1 MNRFLAVLFAM
12 SMTMSAWAGSVTIDT
27 SGLTPAQIEE
37 IKAKSA
43 AMRTEATNPATI
55 SATVRGEAAAWA
67 DLGANIGT
75 AMVGAARQIGI
86 AANEFSQT
94 GLGKIVTVLI
104 VYKIAGNDLLG
115 VVIGS
120 LILITAWVTGLYLW
134 FGKIFCTVT
143 YDYRPMLFGLWQRR
157 VVVSNTCDEDAVV
170 TKTIAAAVML
180 IIGTLIGLI
189 TIF

>member
-12 SMTMSAWAGSVTIDT
+12 SMSMSAWAGSVTIDT

-43 AMRTEATNPATI
+43 AMRSEATDPATI

-94 GLGKIVTVLI
+94 SLGKIVTVLI
-104 VYKIAGNDLLG
+104 VYKIAGHELLG
-115 VVIGS
+115 VVVGS
-120 LILITAWVTGLYLW
+120 LILVATWATGLYLW
-134 FGKIFCTVT
+134 FGKTFCRVT
-143 YDYRPMLFGLWQRR
+143 YDYRPVLFGLWQQR
-157 VVVSNTCDEDAVV
+157 VVISCEPTEDAVI
-170 TKTIAAAVML
+170 TTTMAGAILLAA
-180 IIGTLIGLI
+180 GTLIGLS